1 MNPDNPGSVEE
12 QLRELRSRVQVLE
25 EILRGRGSAQR
36 AGEDT
41 PSIHKV
47 EAAAKLTAKASPE
60 HVVVPAAPPQPAYAP
75 IPPPSFAAATP
86 EKLDSRSLE
95 SRVGSQWFNRIGILA
110 ILIGMAWFLKFAIDN
125 QWIGPLG
132 RVVIGLIAGAGLI
145 TWSERFRAKNYIA
158 FSYSLKAV
166 GTGVLYLSLWASFS
180 LYHLVPAGVAF
191 IGMFSV
197 TAFNGYLAWAQDAEL
212 LALYAIV
219 GALGTPLL
227 VSTGENHEVT
237 LFAYLLLLN
246 VTVLLLVMLRPWSRL
261 LFGAFVGTVIY
272 FIGWWVEFYSQS
284 QAGRTGFFL
293 LCFFLIFAFAPRLV
307 RANVVESGKQ
317 SGWDAFATIVLPVC
331 NAAVGFVGFYG
342 LLEPK
347 TESWAAPWLAVAF
360 AAFYLLLLRLRATG
374 RLHESSMALNS
385 LHLSTAVVFLT
396 IAIPLKTQGR
406 WLTIGWLVE
415 GASLLWTARRIH
427 SQLLRVLS
435 FICLALGLLVLV
447 ANGMPSSMV
456 PIFNARFGTYC
467 VAIAVFGFV
476 AWLSYK
482 YRAEDPHLVP
492 GWSAIAGTAVLVVNM
507 LILIAI
513 SLEIHAYWSEQWR
526 GQVIDY
532 RSHTMAAQ
540 FTYSAFF
547 MTFGAILLAIGF
559 WQRTAFFRWQGL
571 VLLAFA
577 IGKVFIVDMSEL
589 SQGFR
594 ILSFLGLGALL
605 LAVSFVYQ
613 RDWLNLRSHGG
624 ENS

>member
-1 MNPDNPGSVEE
+1 MDPDSPGSVEE
-12 QLRELRSRVQVLE
+12 QLRELRSRVQ
-25 EILRGRGSAQR
+25 IL
-36 AGEDT
+36 EDT
-41 PSIHKV
+41 LRARGVALPVSQKI
-47 EAAAKLTAKASPE
+47 
-60 HVVVPAAPPQPAYAP
+60 APPPPVQAPAVPSAVVAAQTIEQPAQAVAYAP
-75 IPPPSFAAATP
+75 IPPPSFAAASIGKRDT
-86 EKLDSRSLE
+86 RSLE

-125 QWIGPLG
+125 EWIGPLG

-145 TWSERFRAKNYIA
+145 VWSERFRAKNYIA

-166 GTGVLYLSLWASFS
+166 GTGVLYLSLWAAFS
-180 LYHLVPAGVAF
+180 LYHLVPAPVAF
-191 IGMFSV
+191 LGMIAV

-237 LFAYLLLLN
+237 LFSYLLILD
-246 VTVLLLVMLRPWSRL
+246 VTVLLLVMLKPWSRL
-261 LFGAFVGTVIY
+261 LFGAFLGTVIY
-272 FIGWWVEFYSQS
+272 FLGWWMEFYSQK
-284 QAGRTGFFL
+284 QAARTGFFL
-293 LCFFLIFAFAPRLV
+293 VCFFLIFAFAPRLV
-307 RANVVESGKQ
+307 RTSVSESGRQ
-317 SGWDAFATIVLPVC
+317 SGWDAFATMVLPLC
-331 NAAVGFVGFYG
+331 NAALGFIGFYG

-347 TESWAAPWLAVAF
+347 TEGWTAPWLAVAF
-360 AAFYLLLLRLRATG
+360 AAFYLLLLRLRAAG
-374 RLHESSMALNS
+374 RLHESSMALRS

-396 IAIPLKTQGR
+396 LAIPLKTQGR

-415 GASLLWTARRIH
+415 GAALLWTSRRIH

-447 ANGMPSSMV
+447 ANDLPASLIPV
-456 PIFNARFGTYC
+456 FNERFGTYC

-476 AWLSYK
+476 AWLAYK
-482 YRAEDPHLVP
+482 TRAEDPQPVP
-492 GWSAIAGTAVLVVNM
+492 GWAAVSGTAVLIVNM
-507 LILIAI
+507 LILIAV
-513 SLEIHAYWSEQWR
+513 SLEIHAFWSEQWR
-526 GQVIDY
+526 GRVVDY

-559 WQRTAFFRWQGL
+559 WRRTAFFRWQGL

-577 IGKVFIVDMSEL
+577 IGKVFLVDMSEL

-605 LAVSFVYQ
+605 LGVSFVYQ
-613 RDWLNLRSHGG
+613 RDWLNLRSHGS

>member
-1 MNPDNPGSVEE
+1 MDPDNSGSVEE
-12 QLRELRSRVQVLE
+12 QLRELRSRVQILE
-25 EILRGRGSAQR
+25 DILRDRGGALR
-36 AGEDT
+36 VAEGAPPLNRIDAAVT
-41 PSIHKV
+41 H
-47 EAAAKLTAKASPE
+47 EAVASPE
-60 HVVVPAAPPQPAYAP
+60 HAVAPAAPPQAAYAT
-75 IPPPSFAAATP
+75 IPPPLFAASA
-86 EKLDSRSLE
+86 EKRDTRSLE

-145 TWSERFRAKNYIA
+145 AWSERFRSKNYVA

-180 LYHLVPAGVAF
+180 LYHLVPAPVAF
-191 IGMFSV
+191 IGMFAV

-227 VSTGENHEVT
+227 VSTGENREVT
-237 LFAYLLLLN
+237 LFAYLLLLD

-261 LFGAFVGTVIY
+261 LFGAFLGTVIY
-272 FIGWWVEFYSQS
+272 FSGWWIEFYSQS

-307 RANVVESGKQ
+307 RTNVLESGKQ

-331 NAAVGFVGFYG
+331 NAALGFIGFYG

-347 TESWAAPWLAVAF
+347 TESWTGPWLAVGF
-360 AAFYLLLLRLRATG
+360 AAFYLLLLRLRAAG
-374 RLHESSMALNS
+374 RLHESSMALRS

-415 GASLLWTARRIH
+415 GAALLWTARRSH

-447 ANGMPSSMV
+447 ANDLPASMV

-467 VAIAVFGFV
+467 VAVAVFGFV

-482 YRAEDPHLVP
+482 YRAEDPQLVP
-492 GWSAIAGTAVLVVNM
+492 GWYAISGTAVLIVNM
-507 LILIAI
+507 LILIAV
-513 SLEIHAYWSEQWR
+513 SLEIHAYWSTQWR
-526 GQVIDY
+526 GHVIDY

-540 FTYSAFF
+540 FSYSAFF

-559 WQRTAFFRWQGL
+559 WRRSAFLRWQAL

-577 IGKVFIVDMSEL
+577 IGKVFLVDISEL

-613 RDWLNLRSHGG
+613 RDWLNLRSHGS